1 MYYLKYF
8 RECSL
13 LIFQELVRRG
23 IPGHVRGIAWQM
35 LSGAA
40 ECAEKARYT
49 EFLETESACE
59 KMILRDIA
67 RTYPE
72 HEMFKKKDGMGQES
86 LFNVMKAYSAHQ
98 KPIPGGRAS
107 AD

>member
-1 MYYLKYF
+1 M
-8 RECSL
+8 
-13 LIFQELVRRG
+13 FQELVRRG

-86 LFNVMKAYSAHQ
+86 LFNVMKAYSVYD
-98 KPIPGGRAS
+98 R
-107 AD
+107 

>member
-1 MYYLKYF
+1 MLFIFFCLRYLKYF

-13 LIFQELVRRG
+13 LIFQESVR
-23 IPGHVRGIAWQM
+23 RGIAWQM

-86 LFNVMKAYSAHQ
+86 LFNVMKAYSVYD
-98 KPIPGGRAS
+98 R
-107 AD
+107 